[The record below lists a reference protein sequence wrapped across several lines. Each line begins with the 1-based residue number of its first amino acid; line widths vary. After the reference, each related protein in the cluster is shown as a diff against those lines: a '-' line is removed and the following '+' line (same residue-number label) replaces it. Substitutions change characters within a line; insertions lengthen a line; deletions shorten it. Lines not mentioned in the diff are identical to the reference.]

1 MNERG
6 TVLHDTTTTR
16 HDATQLLD
24 TTRHDTMRAD
34 HELPS
39 RRRAAKLCFELS
51 VACLA
56 GISNLWRTVRSCCA
70 LIALRAMF
78 AAAASVHA
86 LHAAEARA

>member
-1 MNERG
+1 MNEE
-6 TVLHDTTTTR
+6 LCYTTR
-16 HDATQLLD
+16 PRHDDATQLLD

-51 VACLA
+51 VDCLA
-56 GISNLWRTVRSCCA
+56 GISNLRRTVRSCCA
-70 LIALRAMF
+70 LIALHAMF